1 MSGRLPRTHCA
12 VNWNIS
18 RGKRRVSPPNTV
30 PIFLETLCVMW
41 FYICDVL
48 YFYTVEK
55 LNNVSDLQT
64 HQPQRKHNSEILFH
78 VLFQAQIEL
87 QTVNI
92 VSVHWLKQN
101 SFWLHSSQT
110 EDLQPLLV
118 KFHTECIWCFF
129 LFLLWFFFQ
138 SWIRCFNWTWTAVH
152 RLHWT
157 KDMARH

>member
-41 FYICDVL
+41 FYVCDVL

-87 QTVNI
+87 QTVNT
-92 VSVHWLKQN
+92 VSVH
-101 SFWLHSSQT
+101 
-110 EDLQPLLV
+110 
-118 KFHTECIWCFF
+118 
-129 LFLLWFFFQ
+129 
-138 SWIRCFNWTWTAVH
+138 
-152 RLHWT
+152 
-157 KDMARH
+157 